1 MKNIVKKLAPL
12 ALAVLVLTGCEK
24 EYLETTPK
32 SQVPNDLVFS
42 STEGATVALNGIYRS
57 MWTSMDG
64 SHGHF
69 GQKSYDLTMDMMG
82 NDVITP
88 VRGYGWFVAEY
99 NHSAY
104 GTATQTSR
112 SGATWRYYYRTINN
126 ANLII
131 ANVDEAVGTQ
141 ERRDYLKGNALF
153 LRAHS
158 YFYLINLFQ
167 HTYKGNENA
176 PGVPL
181 YTEPTTEGKGRG
193 TVQEVYNQIVAD
205 LDAAEALLAGK
216 TKDHVSHINQKTV
229 KGLQAR
235 VALQMENWER
245 AAIKANEAR
254 QGYTLMNAAT
264 YKAGFGTSNG
274 EWMWGLQIP
283 NDQST
288 IYASFFSHMANT
300 AGGYAGL
307 GSTKLITRELYEKM
321 SPTDVRREIVQAP
334 SVDNKGTYYNYTS
347 LKFRLPGAGSW
358 AADYVLMRAS
368 EMYLIEAE
376 ALARLGRDA
385 EAVTVLETLVKA
397 RDPLYVT
404 LATSGTALIEEILI
418 QRRIELWGE
427 GFSILDLKRLNRPV
441 KRTVGTAPNGEH
453 VEALILV
460 KERSITDPQ
469 ILFRIPQDELNNNK
483 ALSAGDQN
491 P

>member
-12 ALAVLVLTGCEK
+12 ALAVLVLTGCDK
-24 EYLETTPK
+24 EYLDTAP
-32 SQVPNDLVFS
+32 SSSVPNEMVFGT
-42 STEGATVALNGIYRS
+42 TEGATVALNGIYRS
-57 MWTSMDG
+57 LWTSMDN
-64 SHGHF
+64 HGNY

-104 GTATQTSR
+104 ATATTTSR
-112 SGATWRYYYRTINN
+112 SGVAWRYYYRTINN

-131 ANVDEAVGTQ
+131 ANVDNATGTQ
-141 ERRDYLKGNALF
+141 ARKDYVKGNALF

-158 YFYLINLFQ
+158 YFYLINMFQ
-167 HTYKGNENA
+167 HTYKGHENA

-193 TVQEVYNQIVAD
+193 TVQEVYNQIIAD
-205 LDAAEALLAGK
+205 LDAAEALLEGK
-216 TKDHVSHINQKTV
+216 TKDLVSHINQKTV

-245 AAIKANEAR
+245 ARMKANEAR
-254 QGYTLMNAAT
+254 QGYSLMNATT
-264 YKAGFGTSNG
+264 YKAGFGVANS

-288 IYASFFSHMANT
+288 IYASFFSHMSNT

-307 GSTKLITRELYEKM
+307 GSKKLITRELYEKM
-321 SPTDVRREIVQAP
+321 SATDVRKEIVQAP
-334 SVDNKGTYYNYTS
+334 VADNKGTQPNYTS

-376 ALARLGRDA
+376 ALARLGRA
-385 EAVTVLETLVKA
+385 PEAVALLETLVRS
-397 RDPLYVT
+397 RDAAYV
-404 LATSGTALIEEILI
+404 APAISGQALIEEILI

-441 KRTVGTAPNGEH
+441 KRITGTAANGEH

-469 ILFRIPQDELNNNK
+469 ILFRIPQDEINNNK
-483 ALSAGDQN
+483 ALSASDQN

>member
-24 EYLETTPK
+24 EYLETTPAA
-32 SQVPNDLVFS
+32 QVPNEMVFGT
-42 STEGATVALNGIYRS
+42 TEGATVALNGIYRS
-57 MWTSMDG
+57 MWTSMDN
-64 SHGHF
+64 HGNY

-82 NDVITP
+82 NDIITP
-88 VRGYGWFVAEY
+88 VRGYGWFVNEY
-99 NHSAY
+99 NHSAIA
-104 GTATQTSR
+104 TATRTSR
-112 SGATWRYYYRTINN
+112 SGIAWRYYYRTINN

-131 ANVDEAVGTQ
+131 ANVDGAVGTQ
-141 ERRDYLKGNALF
+141 ARKDYVKGNALF

-167 HTYKGNENA
+167 HTYKGNENK

-193 TVQEVYNQIVAD
+193 TVKEVYDQIIAD
-205 LDAAEALLAGK
+205 LDAAEALLGS

-245 AAIKANEAR
+245 ARQKANEAR
-254 QGYTLMNAAT
+254 QGYSLMSATT
-264 YKAGFGTSNG
+264 YKAGFGTANG

-321 SPTDVRREIVQAP
+321 SATDVRREIVQAP
-334 SVDNKGTYYNYTS
+334 AADNKGTYYNYTS
-347 LKFRLPGAGSW
+347 LKFRLPASGSW

-368 EMYLIEAE
+368 EMFLIEAE
-376 ALARLGRDA
+376 ALARLNRDA

-397 RDPLYVT
+397 RDAAYVAP
-404 LATSGTALIEEILI
+404 ATSGQALIEEILM

-441 KRTVGTAPNGEH
+441 KRITGTAPNGEH

-469 ILFRIPQDELNNNK
+469 ILFRIPQDEINNNK
-483 ALSAGDQN
+483 ALSASDQN